1 MRNTPFRAKNKKRA
15 FDFQLV
21 MKFVITLVITKSIQ
35 YLGYL
40 LDGFLLILV
49 EHLCVYL
56 SSGEVSVSEKFRHG
70 VDVGAKVEHHHGEC
84 MPSAMECYLLVYPCS
99 QYPPLYGFV
108 GTRWGID
115 VPEYAFTRFAP
126 LAHEFR
132 SLRCDVKVFKSARL
146 FLFEDDPGIFALL
159 VNLSP
164 CQLQYVAPAKSGQ
177 TREQER
183 LFYVWIFAFGLR
195 QLLQF
200 VNGKVH
206 SRSLLGLEAL
216 YATYRVVG
224 DNPFIE
230 SLIETRTQ
238 LVEVAEL

>member
-1 MRNTPFRAKNKKRA
+1 MSCAMKR
-15 FDFQLV
+15 
-21 MKFVITLVITKSIQ
+21 
-35 YLGYL
+35 YL
-40 LDGFLLILV
+40 FLYSCT
-49 EHLCVYL
+49 EH
-56 SSGEVSVSEKFRHG
+56 
-70 VDVGAKVEHHHGEC
+70 
-84 MPSAMECYLLVYPCS
+84 
-99 QYPPLYGFV
+99 PPLYGFV
-108 GTRWGID
+108 GTRWGIY
-115 VPEYAFTRFAP
+115 VPEYAFIRFAP

-132 SLRCDVKVFKSARL
+132 SLRCDVKVFKPSRL

-159 VNLSP
+159 VYLSP
-164 CQLQYVAPAKSGQ
+164 CQLQYVATAQPRQ

-183 LFYVWIFAFGLR
+183 FFDVWIFAFGLR
-195 QLLQF
+195 QLLQL

-216 YATYRVVG
+216 YATYRVMG